1 MKSALLLFKARLDET
16 AVIEFLDKAQ
26 LDEIRRARVF
36 AKLDIVARAVPNK
49 FSDYL
54 SDAIADV
61 NRTK

>member
-1 MKSALLLFKARLDET
+1 MFKARLDET

-36 AKLDIVARAVPNK
+36 AKLDIVARADPNK

-54 SDAIADV
+54 GDAIADV

>member
-1 MKSALLLFKARLDET
+1 MDET

-36 AKLDIVARAVPNK
+36 AKLDIVARADLNK

-61 NRTK
+61 IRTK

>member
-1 MKSALLLFKARLDET
+1 MKSALLLFNERLDET

-36 AKLDIVARAVPNK
+36 AKLYIVARADPNK